1 MTVLLGIAG
10 LSIRLASVFRKS
22 AGYFNLFTRITLVY
36 AGRIVSWFCGH
47 WTAGLYIYNS
57 RTERQGQKENRS
69 RILWYLWLGLV
80 VLGALG
86 VAFVL
91 YDANIAGNSE
101 RYGSIAN
108 YVVMNDSWGTE
119 RGYVWRIA
127 MEIYRDFPLS
137 HKLFGHGPIHLA

>member
-1 MTVLLGIAG
+1 MTVLLGIDWIEYTFG
-10 LSIRLASVFRKS
+10 ERVQEISGI
-22 AGYFNLFTRITLVY
+22 FNLFTRIPGLWAIALVLW
-36 AGRIVSWFCGH
+36 AL
-47 WTAGLYIYNS
+47 TAGLYIYNS
-57 RTERQGQKENRS
+57 RTERQGQKRTES

-108 YVVMNDSWGTE
+108 YVVMNDSWEQKEGMYGE
-119 RGYVWRIA
+119 SQWRYTAIS
-127 MEIYRDFPLS
+127 R
-137 HKLFGHGPIHLA
+137 